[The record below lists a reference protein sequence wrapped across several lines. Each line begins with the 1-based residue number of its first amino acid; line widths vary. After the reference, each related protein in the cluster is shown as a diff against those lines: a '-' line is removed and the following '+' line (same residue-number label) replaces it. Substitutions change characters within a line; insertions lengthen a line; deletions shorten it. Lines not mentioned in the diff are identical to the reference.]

1 VALTVRFVRH
11 GESQANVDRI
21 FANRV
26 NVSAR
31 LTSAGI
37 DQAWRLA
44 LTLTGV
50 DVTHIY
56 TSPLERARQTA
67 DVVGSHLGTLP
78 MVRDALR
85 EYDVGAFEGLG
96 YGGDDAWRWHQYER
110 VDAAWRQGDRHARLA
125 GGESLDDMAARFL
138 RFMDHLATIHEAD
151 ARILIVSHG
160 GLYRLM
166 FPLLLAGV
174 APDDPRFLHIG
185 YCDVTTALHEGGAW
199 RLRD

>member
-1 VALTVRFVRH
+1 MALTVRFVRH

-26 NVSAR
+26 DFPAR
-31 LTSAGI
+31 LTPAGI

-44 LTLTGV
+44 LTLTGA

-67 DVVGSHLGTLP
+67 DVVGSHLGALA

-85 EYDVGAFEGLG
+85 EYDVGDFEGLG
-96 YGGDDAWRWHQYER
+96 YGGSDTWRWREYER
-110 VDAAWRQGDRHARLA
+110 VDAAWQQGDRHARLA

-138 RFMDHLATIHEAD
+138 RFMDHLAAIHDAD
-151 ARILIVSHG
+151 ARIVVVSHG

-166 FPLLLAGV
+166 LPLVFAGV
-174 APDDPRFLHIG
+174 APDDLRFRHIG
-185 YCDVTTALHEGGAW
+185 YCDVITARHKGGAW
-199 RLRD
+199 QLLE